1 MAGPADYSSD
11 WSGTPPG
18 RTPAGYSP
26 ARMAA
31 AAPGLAV
38 GALQVA
44 DPQGR
49 SAAVRFHDLRHGAAT
64 MLRAAGVPIKTIS
77 AILGHSTVAFTDD
90 IYVEV
95 AEEMAEEAAAA
106 IQAFVP
112 RKGKI
117 IPGRASNVPA
127 RGEDD
132 H

>member
-1 MAGPADYSSD
+1 
-11 WSGTPPG
+11 
-18 RTPAGYSP
+18 
-26 ARMAA
+26 
-31 AAPGLAV
+31 
-38 GALQVA
+38 
-44 DPQGR
+44 
-49 SAAVRFHDLRHGAAT
+49 